1 LKNKQPIGVLDSG
14 VGGLTVVK
22 TMLTELPDEDFVYF
36 GDTAHL
42 PYGNKTPEELITY
55 ARNIIQ
61 FFNTFP
67 VKAVVIACGTHSSV
81 TLQHII
87 NDYPLPLIGVV
98 KAAARSAAAATTNHR
113 VGVLATHATV
123 MSGTFTREI
132 RSLQPECKVMEVAC
146 AKFVP
151 LVESG
156 KLDDD
161 DTRQAV
167 EEYIGP
173 LVDQGIDTLV
183 LGCTH
188 YPFLAPLI
196 REYVGEQVNLVDP
209 AYETVDELKR
219 LLESQNL
226 AQGSNPHPQRQFYV
240 SGHHESFYTVG
251 KLLIGDV
258 IQKVEQVSL
267 D

>member
-1 LKNKQPIGVLDSG
+1 MKNKQPIGVLDSG
-14 VGGLTVVK
+14 VGGLTVIK
-22 TMLTELPDEDFVYF
+22 TMLTELPDEDFIYF

-42 PYGNKTPEELITY
+42 PYGSKTPEELITY
-55 ARNIIQ
+55 ARDIIQ
-61 FFNTFP
+61 FFSTFP

-87 NDYPLPLIGVV
+87 NDYSLPLIGVV
-98 KAAARSAAAATTNHR
+98 KAAARSAAATTSNHR
-113 VGVLATHATV
+113 VGVLATQATV
-123 MSGTFTREI
+123 LSGTFTREI
-132 RSLQPECKVMEVAC
+132 QSLQPQCKVLEVAC
-146 AKFVP
+146 SKFVP

-156 KLDDD
+156 KLDDN

-167 EEYIGP
+167 DEYIGP

-196 REYVGEQVNLVDP
+196 REYVGAQVNLVDP
-209 AYETVDELKR
+209 SHETVEELKW
-219 LLESQNL
+219 LLGSQDL
-226 AQGSNPHPQRQFYV
+226 ARGSNSHPQRQFYV
-240 SGHHESFYTVG
+240 SGNHESFFTVG

-258 IQKVEQVSL
+258 IQKVDQVSL